1 MKVSVKKQ
9 APNLD
14 LKWVLPTLIRKIML
28 QISAVSELISSITK
42 KREIPRMELSTN
54 KVLRCTRKVMTQIK
68 KTVVD

>member
-1 MKVSVKKQ
+1 VSVKKQ